1 MDEVLQKWTTEVQT
15 TELCWLLSGT
25 HASKCLANSRK
36 AVIQSPHLHTNIHQI
51 EMIQKKAAR
60 FVFSDYFRYSSVTAM
75 LNELDWQSLER
86 RRDDSILV
94 MFHKIINQYVDI
106 PYDHILCKVP
116 SITRSSSRKFLH
128 LPSRIDSFMH
138 SFFPRAIRLWN
149 HLPDHFVETNN
160 VDTFKTL
167 LAT

>member
-1 MDEVLQKWTTEVQT
+1 
-15 TELCWLLSGT
+15 
-25 HASKCLANSRK
+25 
-36 AVIQSPHLHTNIHQI
+36 
-51 EMIQKKAAR
+51 
-60 FVFSDYFRYSSVTAM
+60 M
-75 LNELDWQSLER
+75 LNKLDWQSLER

-94 MFHKIINQYVDI
+94 MLHKIINQYVDI

-128 LPSRIDSFMH
+128 LPSRIDSFMF

-149 HLPDHFVETNN
+149 HLPDHLVETNN